1 LNYSLES
8 GVSFFFDMGRGARLE
23 NRPRD
28 AAGVHASARAEWL
41 AGWDWA
47 DERIKWTKGERDAT

>member
-1 LNYSLES
+1 MT
-8 GVSFFFDMGRGARLE
+8 FFFQMGRGARLE

-28 AAGVHASARAEWL
+28 ASGVHPSARAEWL

-47 DERIKWTKGERDAT
+47 DVRLGWPKATNSKGSE